1 MASLKDLALKII
13 IGGEDKSGPSLSTA
27 RKNVESLG
35 ESVGK
40 VKAQIVGFAQA
51 YLSLSGIKGGF
62 GLVDTYNELQAKIR
76 QVVGESG
83 NLAAV
88 QDRLFKIAQATA
100 SPIRDTVDLY
110 ARASEA
116 LKRVADGQELA
127 AKLTE
132 TVNLSFK
139 AQSTG
144 TSEMSSTVSQL
155 TQSIGTG
162 TVTWEDFGNVAQSN
176 LLLANTAAKN
186 LGYDGISGL
195 KQAISESKVTG
206 EQMTRALVAGFD
218 EIKARADQMPVGVSR
233 SMVLINNALIQF
245 AGESNTANTAARTF
259 SETLQ
264 FIAEHINELANIG
277 LIVAE
282 AYAIKVVGGM
292 IASGKAMLQASEAAN
307 VKAAA
312 DAMANKE
319 ALALLTTEIALAKA
333 RQTAALTSIEAAR
346 VQLSLANS
354 AEKTAAANKRL
365 QASIASLHQAQATAA
380 AKQSALNAAL
390 GGADTSATL
399 ATRAVNLLGLAVRAL
414 MVIPLVTTVADW
426 LLKLDVFYVSAMRV
440 QEALAL
446 LLTGAKA
453 MFDGD
458 SLSQRWE
465 QVKAIHAE
473 YNELIAK
480 NSNSSKQ
487 AAAETKQAEDE
498 KTKAVEEATQKQ
510 AAAFKQVQE
519 APKALTA
526 QIDADAKQQTQA
538 IQQALAE
545 RLIAIDGSN
554 QLDAQKDAQR
564 LQARLL
570 AGQQELQLQQTV
582 SASKL
587 QLIDAEYAGEY
598 ERAQGNADRLKEI
611 EKSKHQAKLSVY
623 QGVADFYVGEVQ
635 RLTEVYG
642 QETAAFAQSK
652 QAIESLSA
660 SHQQRL
666 LDLERQGMT
675 ERQKAASEELEFN
688 TTLAALKAEL
698 AKGDAASQNT
708 INELMT
714 RAKTLQND
722 ITQAAINSADTQAKK
737 SSAVY
742 EAKKR
747 EIVLYSL
754 EKGILETN
762 AKAHQD
768 NAQKVQAALESN
780 QQKLEEAKS
789 SITEISDLLAKEY
802 ALIINIDQDSL
813 SAAQRKI
820 ADLTKPETK
829 TITIQTVKAG
839 GGAAP
844 GQSTGGPAGKPTGQ
858 PWRFAQGG
866 WARMA
871 GLLSGY
877 GGGDKRKALLEDGE
891 YIVRKEA
898 VKKLGVD
905 TLDAINDG
913 ELPLQRSSGGSIGDI
928 LQEEQKKLA
937 LEQIKK
943 LLAKAPGEAVNRFFG
958 FGAVG
963 DKQDF
968 RASTRNNA
976 LASNRLAK
984 DNLSKKLQ
992 PLLAKL
998 GVDEQSQV
1006 MQAIANLPKA
1016 RPLNRRELV
1025 GAGNDKFFSNNPL
1038 NQQTKEQSL
1047 NENLVFNALIKNLGT
1062 QSDKKQAFNLPSI
1075 PTLGDSAATVAAPS
1089 KTVTVQF
1096 KAPDGSGGVSAAF
1109 NSDTDVSKMLD
1120 MISVLLV
1127 RRFSGH

>member
-13 IGGEDKSGPSLSTA
+13 IGGEDKSGPSFSSA
-27 RKNVESLG
+27 RKNVDSLG
-35 ESVGK
+35 DGIAK
-40 VKAQIVGFAQA
+40 VKSQLTGFVQA
-51 YLSLSGIKGGF
+51 YLSVSAIKGGF

-76 QVVGESG
+76 QVVGDSDK
-83 NLAAV
+83 LAAV
-88 QDRLFKIAQATA
+88 QDRLFKISQATA

-139 AQSTG
+139 AQGSRMA
-144 TSEMSSTVSQL
+144 EMSSTVTQL
-155 TQSIGTG
+155 TQAIGTG

-176 LLLANTAAKN
+176 LLLTNTAAKN
-186 LGYDGISGL
+186 LGYDGISAL
-195 KQAISESKVTG
+195 KQAISESKVSG
-206 EQMTRALVAGFD
+206 EQMTRAIVAGFD
-218 EIKARADQMPVGVSR
+218 EIKARADQMPIGVSR
-233 SMVLINNALIQF
+233 SLVLIDNALIKF

-259 SETLQ
+259 AETLQ
-264 FIAEHINELANIG
+264 FIAGHINEIANSA
-277 LIVAE
+277 LVVAE
-282 AYAIKVVGGM
+282 VYAIKMVSGM
-292 IASGKAMLQASEAAN
+292 VASGKAMLQASEAAN

-312 DAMANKE
+312 DALANKE
-319 ALALLTTEIALAKA
+319 SIALLQTEIALAKA
-333 RQTAALTSIEAAR
+333 RQTAAISSIEAAR
-346 VQLSLANS
+346 IQLSLAGS

-365 QASIASLHQAQATAA
+365 QASIADLHAAQATAA

-390 GGADTSATL
+390 GGAEAKATL
-399 ATRAVNLLGLAVRAL
+399 ATRAVNILGLAVRGL

-426 LLKLDVFYVSAMRV
+426 LLKLDVFYVAAMRV
-440 QEALAL
+440 QEALAI

-465 QVKAIHAE
+465 QVKNIHAE

-480 NSNSSKQ
+480 NSNASKQ

-498 KTKAVEEATQKQ
+498 KAKAVEEATQKQ
-510 AAAFKQVQE
+510 AAAFKKVQD
-519 APKALTA
+519 ATKALTA

-545 RLIAIDGSN
+545 RLVAIDGSN
-554 QLDAQKDAQR
+554 QLDTQKDTAR
-564 LQARLL
+564 IQAKLL
-570 AGQQELQLQQTV
+570 AAQQELQSQQAV
-582 SASKL
+582 STAKL
-587 QLIDAEYAGEY
+587 QLIDAEYAQEL
-598 ERAQGNADRLKEI
+598 EKAKGNADRLKDVET
-611 EKSKHQAKLSVY
+611 SKHQAKLSVY
-623 QGVADFYVGEVQ
+623 QGVAEFYAGEVD
-635 RLTEVYG
+635 RLTQVYG
-642 QETAAFAQSK
+642 QEVSAFAQAK
-652 QAIESLSA
+652 QSIESLSA
-660 SHQQRL
+660 THQQRL

-688 TTLAALKAEL
+688 KTLTELKAEL
-698 AKGDAASQNT
+698 AKGDAASQTT

-722 ITQAAINSADTQAKK
+722 ITQAAINSADTQSKK

-747 EIVLYSL
+747 ENELYSL
-754 EKGILETN
+754 EKGLLEAN

-780 QQKLEEAKS
+780 KNKLEDAKA
-789 SITEISDLLAKEY
+789 SITEITDLLSKQY
-802 ALIINIDQDSL
+802 ALTIGIDQDSL
-813 SAAQRKI
+813 SAAQRQI
-820 ADLTKPETK
+820 AELTKPETK
-829 TITIQTVKAG
+829 TITIQTVNAG

-844 GQSTGGPAGKPTGQ
+844 GQSTGGPAGQPTGRV
-858 PWRFAQGG
+858 WKFAQGG

-905 TLDAINDG
+905 TMHAINDG
-913 ELPLQRSSGGSIGDI
+913 ELPLQRATGGSIGEI
-928 LQEEQKKLA
+928 LQEEQKKRA
-937 LEQIKK
+937 LDEIKK

-958 FGAVG
+958 FGSAT
-963 DKQDF
+963 DKQDY
-968 RASTRNNA
+968 RALTRGNA
-976 LASNRLAK
+976 LASNRLTT
-984 DNLSKKLQ
+984 DSLNKKLK
-992 PLLAKL
+992 PFLALL
-998 GVDEQSQV
+998 GQDERYQV
-1006 MQAIANLPKA
+1006 KQAVANIPKA
-1016 RPLNRRELV
+1016 NPLRHSEMV
-1025 GAGNDKFFSNNPL
+1025 GAGNDKFFANNPL
-1038 NQQTKEQSL
+1038 NKNQKEQSL
-1047 NENLVFNALIKNLGT
+1047 NQNLVFNALTKNLGNA
-1062 QSDKKQAFNLPSI
+1062 SSKSPAFAMPSI
-1075 PTLGDSAATVAAPS
+1075 PTLGTQPTAAPAPS

-1096 KAPDGSGGVSAAF
+1096 KAPDGSGGVSGTF
-1109 NSDTDVSKMLD
+1109 NSDADVSKMLD
-1120 MISVLLV
+1120 MIKQ
-1127 RRFSGH
+1127 SGMRVGA